1 MGSNTSRVASKAVSR
16 ATASPQSTA
25 VSVDALASLP
35 ANSAVRRDAVDG
47 AALQEQR
54 LAQEAGGLP
63 LEELNSKDE
72 SLVALMQQ
80 TMTTTAEGKIHFRE
94 HVLPLNDN
102 TFTSELVSKVC
113 IHVCKNDYIARVFTS
128 KLCFVTKLHTLNLAQ
143 RGTDAPAAPGGTRK
157 IV

>member
-1 MGSNTSRVASKAVSR
+1 MGSSTSRVAGKAVSR
-16 ATASPQSTA
+16 ATASPQPPA
-25 VSVDALASLP
+25 ASVDALASLP

-72 SLVALMQQ
+72 GLVALMQR
-80 TMTTTAEGKIHFRE
+80 TMTTAEGNIHFRE

-102 TFTSELVSKVC
+102 TFTSELVSKV
-113 IHVCKNDYIARVFTS
+113 
-128 KLCFVTKLHTLNLAQ
+128 LAL
-143 RGTDAPAAPGGTRK
+143 
-157 IV
+157 